1 LLGSFNCG
9 KSGVNSVYG
18 LLHQGLDSHIVIS
31 ESKNHP
37 NIQCHIGPI
46 GIRSITMILQKPQN
60 AKEAMEQKVLTSEI
74 VRQGL
79 AS

>member
-1 LLGSFNCG
+1 
-9 KSGVNSVYG
+9 
-18 LLHQGLDSHIVIS
+18 
-31 ESKNHP
+31 
-37 NIQCHIGPI
+37 
-46 GIRSITMILQKPQN
+46 MILQKPQN